1 MESLI
6 LRILI
11 SLGIGALI
19 GIERER
25 RRKNSEFA
33 GIRTFMLMALLG
45 TLSVYVSEVF
55 PYFLIVAF
63 IGLVALIVA
72 SYIMSTKDDG
82 DIGLTSEVAALLTFV
97 LGAICG
103 WGDGYKL
110 APVVAIIITV
120 LLALKK
126 YLHLFARRISEREM
140 IDTLKFL
147 VVAFVILPLLPN
159 TYMGPFNVFNPYQ
172 IWLMVVFISGISYAG
187 YIAMKIIGPERGL
200 SITGII
206 GGLVSSTA
214 VVTAM
219 AGRVKESEGVMRAAL
234 FASVVASSM
243 MFFRI
248 LFEVMVI
255 NPGLLTFLSLPLF
268 TMGIIGIAL
277 GLGLLRSPNANVKS
291 EVKLK
296 NPFSLKPAF
305 IFGALFMVILF
316 AAKAANIY
324 IGNMGVYLAGLISG
338 IADVDA
344 ITVSMAIL
352 SRNNIISPYT
362 AITTI
367 TLASISNTLVKLGIA
382 LLFGTKNFGKKIG
395 MIFATMILAGL
406 IIIVLV
412 GLHYQGVM
420 ILSW

>member
-25 RRKNSEFA
+25 RREHSEFA

-45 TLSVYVSEVF
+45 TLSVYVSENF
-55 PYFLIVAF
+55 PYFLLVAF
-63 IGLVALIVA
+63 IGLVTLIVA
-72 SYIMSTKDDG
+72 SYVMSTKDDG

-97 LGAICG
+97 LGAICAYG
-103 WGDGYKL
+103 EGYKL
-110 APVVAIIITV
+110 APIIAIIVTA
-120 LLALKK
+120 LLALKG
-126 YLHLFARRISEREM
+126 YLHLFARRISEKEM

-147 VVAFVILPLLPN
+147 VIAFVILPLLPN
-159 TYMGPFNVFNPYQ
+159 TYMGPFQVFNPYQ

-200 SITGII
+200 SVTGII

-219 AGRVKESEGVMRAAL
+219 AGRVKESESVLKAAV

-255 NPGLLTFLSLPLF
+255 NPSLLTFLSLPLF
-268 TMGIIGIAL
+268 TMGILGISL
-277 GLGLLRSPNANVKS
+277 GLGLLRSPDENVKS
-291 EVKLK
+291 DVKLK

-305 IFGALFMVILF
+305 LFGALFMVILF
-316 AAKAANIY
+316 LSKAANVY
-324 IGNMGVYLAGLISG
+324 IGNMGVYVAGIVSG
-338 IADVDA
+338 VADVDA
-344 ITVSMAIL
+344 ITVSMALL
-352 SRNNIISPYT
+352 SKNNVISQYT

-382 LLFGTKNFGKKIG
+382 FLFGTKNFGKKIG
-395 MIFATMILAGL
+395 VVFGAVILAGL
-406 IIIVLV
+406 III
-412 GLHYQGVM
+412 
-420 ILSW
+420 ILTGFQYL

>member
-6 LRILI
+6 LRVLI

-25 RRKNSEFA
+25 RRKGAEFA

-45 TLSVYVSEVF
+45 TLSVFVSETF
-55 PYFLIVAF
+55 PYFLLVAF
-63 IGLVALIVA
+63 IGLVSLIFA

-97 LGAICG
+97 LGAICASG
-103 WGDGYKL
+103 EGYKF
-110 APVVAIIITV
+110 APIIAIIITA

-159 TYMGPFNVFNPYQ
+159 TYIGPFHVFNPYQ

-187 YIAMKIIGPERGL
+187 YIAMKIIGPEMGL
-200 SITGII
+200 SVTGIM

-219 AGRVKESEGVMRAAL
+219 AGRVKESESVLKAAV

-255 NPGLLTFLSLPLF
+255 NPSLLTLLLPPLF
-268 TMGIIGIAL
+268 TMGILGISL
-277 GLGLLRSPNANVKS
+277 GLTLLRTSHENVKS

-296 NPFSLKPAF
+296 NPFSLRPAF
-305 IFGALFMVILF
+305 IFGALFMIILF
-316 AAKAANIY
+316 ISKAANNY
-324 IGNMGVYLAGLISG
+324 MGNMGVYAAGIVSG
-338 IADVDA
+338 VADVDA
-344 ITVSMAIL
+344 ITVSMALL
-352 SRNNIISPYT
+352 SKNNMISSYT

-382 LLFGTKNFGKKIG
+382 FLLGTKNFGKKIG
-395 MIFATMILAGL
+395 MVFASMIFVGLL
-406 IIIVLV
+406 IIIILP
-412 GLHYQGVM
+412 VM

>member
-6 LRILI
+6 LRVLI

-25 RRKNSEFA
+25 RRKGAEFA

-45 TLSVYVSEVF
+45 TLSVFVSETF
-55 PYFLIVAF
+55 PYFLLVAF
-63 IGLVALIVA
+63 IGLVSLIFA
-72 SYIMSTKDDG
+72 GYIMSTKDDG

-97 LGAICG
+97 LGAICASG
-103 WGDGYKL
+103 EGYKF
-110 APVVAIIITV
+110 APIIAIIITA

-159 TYMGPFNVFNPYQ
+159 TYIGPFHVFNPYQ

-187 YIAMKIIGPERGL
+187 YIAMKIIGPEMGL
-200 SITGII
+200 SVTGIM

-219 AGRVKESEGVMRAAL
+219 AGRVKESESVLKAAV

-248 LFEVMVI
+248 LFEV
-255 NPGLLTFLSLPLF
+255 TCCTSF
-268 TMGIIGIAL
+268 
-277 GLGLLRSPNANVKS
+277 RRK
-291 EVKLK
+291 
-296 NPFSLKPAF
+296 
-305 IFGALFMVILF
+305 
-316 AAKAANIY
+316 
-324 IGNMGVYLAGLISG
+324 
-338 IADVDA
+338 DC
-344 ITVSMAIL
+344 
-352 SRNNIISPYT
+352 
-362 AITTI
+362 
-367 TLASISNTLVKLGIA
+367 
-382 LLFGTKNFGKKIG
+382 
-395 MIFATMILAGL
+395 
-406 IIIVLV
+406 
-412 GLHYQGVM
+412 
-420 ILSW
+420 

>member
-6 LRILI
+6 LRVLI

-25 RRKNSEFA
+25 RRKGVEFA

-45 TLSVYVSEVF
+45 TLSVFVSETF
-55 PYFLIVAF
+55 PYFLLVAF
-63 IGLVALIVA
+63 IGLVSLIFA

-97 LGAICG
+97 LGAICAYG
-103 WGDGYKL
+103 EGYKF
-110 APVVAIIITV
+110 APIIAIIITA

-147 VVAFVILPLLPN
+147 VIAFVILPLLPN
-159 TYMGPFNVFNPYQ
+159 TYIGPFHVFNPYQ

-187 YIAMKIIGPERGL
+187 YIAMKIIGPEMGL
-200 SITGII
+200 SVTGIM

-219 AGRVKESEGVMRAAL
+219 AGRVKESESVLKAAV

-255 NPGLLTFLSLPLF
+255 NPSLLTLLLPPLF
-268 TMGIIGIAL
+268 TMGILGISL
-277 GLGLLRSPNANVKS
+277 GLTLLRTPHENVKS

-296 NPFSLKPAF
+296 NPFSLRPAF
-305 IFGALFMVILF
+305 IFGALFMIILF
-316 AAKAANIY
+316 ISKAANNY
-324 IGNMGVYLAGLISG
+324 MGNMGVYAAGIVSG
-338 IADVDA
+338 VADVDA
-344 ITVSMAIL
+344 ITVSMALL
-352 SRNNIISPYT
+352 SKNNMISSYT

-382 LLFGTKNFGKKIG
+382 FLLGTKNFGKKIG
-395 MIFATMILAGL
+395 MVFASMIFVGLL
-406 IIIVLV
+406 IIITLP
-412 GLHYQGVM
+412 VM

>member
-6 LRILI
+6 LRVLI

-25 RRKNSEFA
+25 RRKGAEFA

-45 TLSVYVSEVF
+45 TLSVFVSETF
-55 PYFLIVAF
+55 PYFLLVAF
-63 IGLVALIVA
+63 IGLVSLIFA

-97 LGAICG
+97 LGAICASG
-103 WGDGYKL
+103 EGYKF
-110 APVVAIIITV
+110 APIIAIIITA

-159 TYMGPFNVFNPYQ
+159 TYIGPFHVFNPYQ

-187 YIAMKIIGPERGL
+187 YIAMKIIGPEMGL
-200 SITGII
+200 SVTGIM

-219 AGRVKESEGVMRAAL
+219 AGRVKESESVLKAAV

-255 NPGLLTFLSLPLF
+255 NPSLLTLLLPPLF
-268 TMGIIGIAL
+268 TMGIFGISL
-277 GLGLLRSPNANVKS
+277 GLTLLRTSHENVKS

-296 NPFSLKPAF
+296 NPFSLRPAF
-305 IFGALFMVILF
+305 IFGALFMIILF
-316 AAKAANIY
+316 ISKAANNY
-324 IGNMGVYLAGLISG
+324 MGNMGVYAAGIVSG
-338 IADVDA
+338 VADVDA
-344 ITVSMAIL
+344 ITVSMALL
-352 SRNNIISPYT
+352 SKNNMISSYT

-382 LLFGTKNFGKKIG
+382 FLLGTKNFGKKIG
-395 MIFATMILAGL
+395 MVFASMIFVGLL
-406 IIIVLV
+406 IIIILP
-412 GLHYQGVM
+412 VM

>member
-6 LRILI
+6 LRVLI

-25 RRKNSEFA
+25 RRKGAEFA

-45 TLSVYVSEVF
+45 TLSVFVSETF
-55 PYFLIVAF
+55 PYFLLVAF
-63 IGLVALIVA
+63 IGLVFLIFA

-97 LGAICG
+97 LGAICAYG
-103 WGDGYKL
+103 EGYKF
-110 APVVAIIITV
+110 APIIAIIITA

-159 TYMGPFNVFNPYQ
+159 TYIGPFHVFNPYQ

-187 YIAMKIIGPERGL
+187 YIAMKIIGPEMGL
-200 SITGII
+200 GVTGIM

-219 AGRVKESEGVMRAAL
+219 AGRVKESESVLKAAV

-255 NPGLLTFLSLPLF
+255 NPGLLRLLLPPLF
-268 TMGIIGIAL
+268 TMGILGISL
-277 GLGLLRSPNANVKS
+277 GLTLLRTPHENVKS

-296 NPFSLKPAF
+296 NPFSLRPAF
-305 IFGALFMVILF
+305 IFGALFMIILF
-316 AAKAANIY
+316 ISKAANNY
-324 IGNMGVYLAGLISG
+324 MGNMGVYAAGIVSG
-338 IADVDA
+338 VADVDA
-344 ITVSMAIL
+344 ITVSMALL
-352 SRNNIISPYT
+352 SKNNMISSYT

-382 LLFGTKNFGKKIG
+382 FLLGTKNFGKKIG
-395 MIFATMILAGL
+395 MVFASMIFVGLL
-406 IIIVLV
+406 IIITLP
-412 GLHYQGVM
+412 VM

>member
-6 LRILI
+6 LRVLI

-25 RRKNSEFA
+25 RRKGAEFA

-45 TLSVYVSEVF
+45 TLSVFVSETF
-55 PYFLIVAF
+55 PYFLLVAF
-63 IGLVALIVA
+63 IGLVSLIFA
-72 SYIMSTKDDG
+72 GYIMSTKDDG

-97 LGAICG
+97 LGAICASG
-103 WGDGYKL
+103 EGYKF
-110 APVVAIIITV
+110 APIIAIIITA

-159 TYMGPFNVFNPYQ
+159 TYIGPFHVFNPYQ

-187 YIAMKIIGPERGL
+187 YIAMKIIGPEMGL
-200 SITGII
+200 SVTGIM

-219 AGRVKESEGVMRAAL
+219 AGRVKESESVLKAAV

-255 NPGLLTFLSLPLF
+255 NPSLLTLLSPPLF
-268 TMGIIGIAL
+268 TMGIFGISL
-277 GLGLLRSPNANVKS
+277 GLTLLRTSHENVKS

-296 NPFSLKPAF
+296 NPFSLRPAF
-305 IFGALFMVILF
+305 IFGALFMIILF
-316 AAKAANIY
+316 ISKAANNY
-324 IGNMGVYLAGLISG
+324 MGNMGVYAAGIVSG
-338 IADVDA
+338 VADVDA
-344 ITVSMAIL
+344 ITVSMALL
-352 SRNNIISPYT
+352 SKNNMISSYT
-362 AITTI
+362 ATITI

-382 LLFGTKNFGKKIG
+382 FLLGTKNFGKKIG
-395 MIFATMILAGL
+395 MVFASMIFVGLL
-406 IIIVLV
+406 IIITLPVV
-412 GLHYQGVM
+412 